1 MKSKNYQKVVIK
13 AQGHILFGSIF
24 NASDVML
31 CFIGVFVF
39 FYRITLANYPNKVMF
54 SKRPEICSVVK
65 KLLKICQGWID
76 IQAIGAFRYGD
87 ELKIK
92 KKVLTDMYP
101 TLCTHLL
108 GIFGNNSTNTP
119 NLTCPD
125 VRRDL
130 QNYNQTREFFDVLY
144 KYAKENLL
152 WLNVYVKDS
161 YASRIIRD
169 EKMTRTRFVA
179 NVGGLLGLCMGFS
192 FVSLAEIIYFC
203 LKRNVSCGSMHRS
216 VVRKSK

>member
-1 MKSKNYQKVVIK
+1 
-13 AQGHILFGSIF
+13 
-24 NASDVML
+24 ML

-39 FYRITLANYPNKVMF
+39 FYRITLANYPNKAMF

-76 IQAIGAFRYGD
+76 PHAVGAFRYGD

-101 TLCTHLL
+101 TICTHLL
-108 GIFGNNSTNTP
+108 GIFGDNSTNTP

-130 QNYNQTREFFDVLY
+130 QNYNQNREFFDVLY

-203 LKRNVSCGSMHRS
+203 FKRNFSSGYMHRS
-216 VVRKSK
+216 VVQKSK

>member
-108 GIFGNNSTNTP
+108 GIFGDNSTNTP